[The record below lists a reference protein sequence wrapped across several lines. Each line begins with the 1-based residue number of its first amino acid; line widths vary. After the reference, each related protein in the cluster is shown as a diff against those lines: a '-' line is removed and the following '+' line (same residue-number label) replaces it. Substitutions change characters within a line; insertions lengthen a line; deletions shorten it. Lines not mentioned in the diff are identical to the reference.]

1 MAEDTKA
8 ATVAAAA
15 ALRLRDDILSGALPP
30 ARWLKMRELEARY
43 GLGATPLREA
53 LVGLAA
59 KGFVVAEGQKGF
71 RVPPVDREDL
81 LDLTSTRQVV
91 EGEALRLALKHGDA
105 AWEDEIVASFHLLK
119 RELERQQPE
128 SEAWLDAYEARHHR
142 FHRTL
147 IAACP
152 LAHLRGFCD
161 DLYARKVRYR
171 RVLRSFGKGGSAS
184 IAAHQTLMD
193 LALARRPE
201 PALAELRRHI
211 GATADAM
218 LALLETQTKR
228 GKI

>member
-1 MAEDTKA
+1 MTTGS

-15 ALRLRDDILSGALPP
+15 ALRLRQDIVSGALPP
-30 ARWLKMRELEARY
+30 AQRLKMRELEARY
-43 GLGATPLREA
+43 GIGATPLREA

-71 RVPPVDREDL
+71 RVPPVERQDL
-81 LDLTSTRQVV
+81 LDLTCTRQIV
-91 EGEALRLALKHGDA
+91 EAEALRLALEHGDTG
-105 AWEDEIVASFHLLK
+105 WEDEIVASFHLLK
-119 RELERQQPE
+119 RELERQEPE
-128 SEAWLDAYEARHHR
+128 SEAWLDEYEARHHR
-142 FHRTL
+142 FHRAL

-152 LAHLRGFCD
+152 LTHLRGFCD

-201 PALAELRRHI
+201 PALADLRRHI
-211 GATADAM
+211 GATAKAV
-218 LALLETQTKR
+218 LTLLEMQR
-228 GKI
+228 PPGKV